1 MESDNYI
8 EVDEASIA
16 SAVYLQI
23 RSFCVRFIEE
33 TDENHD
39 WFDEPNDL
47 SHFMQDLF
55 PEYNGP
61 ITTDITG
68 QPCYN
73 LMH

>member
-1 MESDNYI
+1 MFEKVNLFKMESANYM
-8 EVDEASIA
+8 EAPMA

-23 RSFCVRFIEE
+23 SIFCVRFIEE

-47 SHFMQDLF
+47 SQFMQDLF

-61 ITTDITG
+61 I
-68 QPCYN
+68 Q
-73 LMH
+73 